1 MLLENFYNELMYY
14 LQTRLDTLTEKRN
27 ASDDAMEHLACDSAS
42 SAIIGVIVEMQKIKL
57 RNEQG
62 KA

>member
-14 LQTRLDTLTEKRN
+14 LRKRLEKLTEKRN
-27 ASDDAMEHLACDSAS
+27 DTDDAMEHLACDSAS

-57 RNEQG
+57 RKEST
-62 KA
+62 